1 MKVSECHTQTKD
13 LVAFRNVGGAEGFVL
28 KIFISQLNLNIDL
41 SSYIYL
47 NAKLF
52 KWFVVINFL
61 KMLIMKTII
70 NKQ

>member
-1 MKVSECHTQTKD
+1 MKVSECHSQTKD

-47 NAKLF
+47 NYLNGS
-52 KWFVVINFL
+52 WL
-61 KMLIMKTII
+61 
-70 NKQ
+70 